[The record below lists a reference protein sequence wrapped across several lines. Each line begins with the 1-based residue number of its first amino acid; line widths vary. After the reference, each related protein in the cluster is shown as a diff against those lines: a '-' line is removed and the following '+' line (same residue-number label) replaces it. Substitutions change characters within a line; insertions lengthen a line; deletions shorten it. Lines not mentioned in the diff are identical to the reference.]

1 MSLTLVVRHNDQ
13 LNYAARETSAGC
25 RSPSPLVFGLR
36 NGQLGSLMKK
46 LLLASIPA
54 LILIPWLFALP
65 LTALIF
71 QKGAELA
78 KEVTAWNKQCGDKP
92 SYDDACMKKRYQIS
106 AELGKFVALVNDE
119 LDGLRDIS
127 PDASND
133 FVNEINGRRKIM
145 ELISR
150 HTPGLTGRGFPYLS
164 LSHQPLKNRN
174 GPSFS
179 TVAHTPRFRRFPLW
193 AGFSDISFERP
204 KRRDVLR
211 CQQGSDSKSL
221 GHSLSRS
228 APRPASAQNDSI
240 IFAAM
245 RFAGLISF
253 APVFQKI
260 RRVPSIAGAVNRTC
274 QSFRPGRGGCRQNF
288 RVVQRVGMSNFRSFT
303 SAPLAQLAEQVTLN
317 HAVSEA

>member
-1 MSLTLVVRHNDQ
+1 MLLMISLTKLTVGVRLWNSKFVMHSMLLDASAYLLQSLSVVRNRR
-13 LNYAARETSAGC
+13 L
-25 RSPSPLVFGLR
+25 
-36 NGQLGSLMKK
+36 LM
-46 LLLASIPA
+46 
-54 LILIPWLFALP
+54 
-65 LTALIF
+65 
-71 QKGAELA
+71 
-78 KEVTAWNKQCGDKP
+78 
-92 SYDDACMKKRYQIS
+92 
-106 AELGKFVALVNDE
+106 
-119 LDGLRDIS
+119 
-127 PDASND
+127 
-133 FVNEINGRRKIM
+133 RRKQ
-145 ELISR
+145 LFRLNISR

-317 HAVSEA
+317 HWVAGSIPARCIIFA

>member
-1 MSLTLVVRHNDQ
+1 LSLTLVVRHNDQ
-13 LNYAARETSAGC
+13 LNYAARDTSAGC

-71 QKGAELA
+71 QKSAELA

-119 LDGLRDIS
+119 QDGLRDIS

-145 ELISR
+145 ELEV
-150 HTPGLTGRGFPYLS
+150 
-164 LSHQPLKNRN
+164 RN
-174 GPSFS
+174 ALH
-179 TVAHTPRFRRFPLW
+179 V
-193 AGFSDISFERP
+193 I
-204 KRRDVLR
+204 R
-211 CQQGSDSKSL
+211 CL
-221 GHSLSRS
+221 GV
-228 APRPASAQNDSI
+228 PASEPQCSAESAAIDEEKAALQAEYKQTHAWSDGTWISI
-240 IFAAM
+240 PV
-245 RFAGLISF
+245 SVSP
-253 APVFQKI
+253 APKK
-260 RRVPSIAGAVNRTC
+260 P
-274 QSFRPGRGGCRQNF
+274 
-288 RVVQRVGMSNFRSFT
+288 
-303 SAPLAQLAEQVTLN
+303 
-317 HAVSEA
+317 